1 MKRVFPV
8 PRVLPMLVLALMP
21 AVAAADDQD
30 SIDYRKHIM
39 QTLHAQTSALGMIM
53 SGAIPDDNVIAHID
67 TLAITA
73 ATALKSFEPKVE
85 GGDAKPEV
93 WTNWDDFA
101 ARMNDFAAKT
111 AQMAKTA
118 HEQGKDEALLQ
129 AVDALSC
136 KGCHDDYNTKDP
148 TE

>member
-1 MKRVFPV
+1 MTRILLCLRAV
-8 PRVLPMLVLALMP
+8 PLAALALLP
-21 AVAAADDQD
+21 GAAAADDQD
-30 SIDYRKHIM
+30 VIDYRKHIM

-93 WTNWDDFA
+93 WTNWEDFA
-101 ARMNDFAAKT
+101 ARMNEFAAKT